1 MDTMDTLSP
10 RKNKLMESTSY
21 KQNGA
26 PQYNIF
32 AKSYPVFYG

>member
-10 RKNKLMESTSY
+10 RKNNLMESVTY
-21 KQNGA
+21 KLNGA

-32 AKSYPVFYG
+32 SKSHPVFYG